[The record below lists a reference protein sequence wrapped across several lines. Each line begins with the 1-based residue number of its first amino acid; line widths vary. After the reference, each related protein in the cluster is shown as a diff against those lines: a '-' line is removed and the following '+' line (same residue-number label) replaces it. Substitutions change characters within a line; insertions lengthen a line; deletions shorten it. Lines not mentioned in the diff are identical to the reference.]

1 MGLKEVFQDTEQK
14 MKKSVGSVQHELAN
28 IRTGKA
34 TTALLDGVRVDAYGQ
49 HMPLTQIGTVGV
61 TDSRTLVVQIWDK
74 GLVSAAEKAIRDS
87 NLGLNPAT
95 DGQSIRVPIPPL
107 TEERRKEY
115 VKLSK
120 KFAEEG
126 KIAIRNIRRD
136 TIHAIEKLE
145 KEKQITEDDKNRSK
159 KDADNLTHKYEKSLD
174 EMTQKKEKEIME
186 V

>member
-1 MGLKEVFQDTEQK
+1 MGLKETFQDAEQK
-14 MKKSVGSVQHELAN
+14 MKKSVANVQHELSN

-34 TTALLDGVRVDAYGQ
+34 TTALLDAVRVDAYGQ
-49 HMPLTQIGTVGV
+49 HMPLNQIGTVGV
-61 TDSRTLVVQIWDK
+61 QDSRTLVVQIWDK
-74 GLVSAAEKAIRDS
+74 GLVAVAEKAIRDS

-136 TIHAIEKLE
+136 TIHAVEKLE
-145 KEKQITEDDKNRSK
+145 KDKLITEDDKNKGK
-159 KDADNLTHKYEKSLD
+159 KDADNLTHKYEKALD